1 MTQETHH
8 TIRLARTL
16 IDHAGDHKEVA
27 HSIDMRPEESLNW
40 QHMLTALEASTL
52 LHRQHALIVQ
62 MWTAFEYDRFIHDD
76 QREAIAAV
84 NKYLEGAK

>member
-1 MTQETHH
+1 MTQETH
-8 TIRLARTL
+8 
-16 IDHAGDHKEVA
+16 E
-27 HSIDMRPEESLNW
+27 
-40 QHMLTALEASTL
+40 ALEYASTL
-52 LHRQHALIVQ
+52 AANTSVVGAGQIAAVIRQQHALIVQ

>member
-1 MTQETHH
+1 MTQTHEALLLAENLDAYH
-8 TIRLARTL
+8 TRA
-16 IDHAGDHKEVA
+16 A
-27 HSIDMRPEESLNW
+27 HL
-40 QHMLTALEASTL
+40 QAASEL
-52 LHRQHALIVQ
+52 RRQHALIVQ